1 MLILLWL
8 LPPVVVAGLA
18 MVWVGWVGR
27 TRPALHDRSEAAQ
40 ERARQRFAEAI
51 QREHA
56 GVTAGRSQVRR
67 PRDRSTGVALR
78 AGTRGR
84 RTS

>member
-8 LPPVVVAGLA
+8 LPPVVVATVA
-18 MVWVGWVGR
+18 MAWVGWAGR
-27 TRPALHDRSEAAQ
+27 SRPALHDRSEAAQ

-51 QREHA
+51 QRQHA
-56 GVTAGRSQVRR
+56 GVAAGRSQVRR

-78 AGTRGR
+78 DR
-84 RTS
+84 RPS